1 MSKCLLTGGLQ
12 IMLRFELYNYK
23 IIRLVGNFSVI
34 FFHWKILDFRHCV
47 EGHDLVRTIDD

>member
-1 MSKCLLTGGLQ
+1 
-12 IMLRFELYNYK
+12 MLRFELYNYK